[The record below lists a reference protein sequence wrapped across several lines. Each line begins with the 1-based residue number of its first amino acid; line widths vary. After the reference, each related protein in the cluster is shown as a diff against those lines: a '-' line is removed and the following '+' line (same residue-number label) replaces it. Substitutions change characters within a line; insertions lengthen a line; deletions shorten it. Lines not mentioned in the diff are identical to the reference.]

1 MVRTVYLLF
10 EILSIIVCLFWLFG
24 QKIKITCGIIGL
36 IIIHM
41 GLFTLCWH
49 IGYNG
54 LFSLLMYVVIAV
66 YAKKEFQRP
75 LREVMIR
82 FAVMILLCAVV
93 QVSVVFIME
102 NLSRGMAETS
112 QGNLCVN
119 FMMFFTFC
127 ILYKKVNIQGVIS
140 YIKGEHRHAKILL
153 LGIFCIAVSY
163 VFYAKKS
170 TEINGLDYLLFF
182 VMAVTIVF
190 LIGAWEKYRIQMR
203 EKKIEIEVHEIYSD
217 SYKKLI
223 DEIRL
228 RQHEFDNHLQAIIN
242 QRYTCHTY
250 GELVEAQSEY
260 IHAISSYNRY
270 NKLPQ
275 QGNSVYIGFLYG
287 RLVSLEKQGIM
298 VDCKINID
306 ALRSNMPVYKLI
318 EITNDLLTNASEALI
333 LPVCVTEP
341 ICLQIEE
348 TESMITLEVRNIGA
362 PLSMER
368 IGEYFKKGYSGKGSG
383 RGLGL
388 YNVKKIAEQ
397 YEAKIACRN
406 IMINQHNWISF
417 AIKLQKPTDVVEGFR
432 ILL

>member
-24 QKIKITCGIIGL
+24 QRIKITRGMIGL

-41 GLFTLCWH
+41 GLFTVCWR

-54 LFSLLMYVVIAV
+54 LFSLLMYAVIAV
-66 YAKKEFQRP
+66 YAWKEFRRP
-75 LREVMIR
+75 LREVLIR
-82 FAVMILLCAVV
+82 VAVMILLCAVV
-93 QVSVVFIME
+93 QVTVACGVE
-102 NLSRGMAETS
+102 WLS
-112 QGNLCVN
+112 QGNIQVEWSSLCTNLMSLIV
-119 FMMFFTFC
+119 FY
-127 ILYKKVNIQGVIS
+127 IIYRKVDIQSMVI
-140 YIKGEHRHAKILL
+140 YMKGEYRKAKILL
-153 LGIFCIAVSY
+153 SCICCVAASY
-163 VFYAKKS
+163 ILYAQKNA
-170 TEINGLDYLLFF
+170 EINGLDYLLFF
-182 VMAVTIVF
+182 VMAIIIVF
-190 LIGAWEKYRIQMR
+190 LIGTWEKYRVQIR
-203 EKKIEIEVHEIYSD
+203 EKQIEVEVHEIYAD

-223 DEIRL
+223 DEIRV

-250 GELVEAQSEY
+250 EELVEAQSEY
-260 IHAISSYNRY
+260 INAVSSDNRY

-298 VDCKINID
+298 VDCKINIG
-306 ALRSNMPVYKLI
+306 ALNSHMPVYKLI

-333 LPVCVTEP
+333 LPICIPKP
-341 ICLQIEE
+341 ICLRIEE
-348 TESMITLEVRNIGA
+348 TERTIALEVRNIGA
-362 PLSMER
+362 PLSMEH

-397 YEAKIACRN
+397 YGAEILCRN
-406 IMINQHNWISF
+406 TVMHRRNWISF
-417 AIKLQKPTDVVEGFR
+417 MVTLQKPTG
-432 ILL
+432 